1 MDSWM
6 VESVEVCFS
15 DSGLAL
21 VEDRVPESAAS
32 RLKGSELEEPREA
45 KGGSMRVNGAEIRLF
60 LPMLAIFRL
69 GLRPAGAVNGALGL
83 DVLAFTGV
91 DNLLGTGGG
100 GMLFDVAKLKFTFEG
115 FPVPFLLFFAGELK
129 VAGSTFSPSL
139 SSKIAGSK
147 ERLTAGLDGV
157 RLFFPFK
164 GEGLEMRPEQVSTRT
179 YRKP

>member
-15 DSGLAL
+15 DSGLTL

-45 KGGSMRVNGAEIRLF
+45 KGGSMRVNGADVRLF

-83 DVLAFTGV
+83 DILAFTGV
-91 DNLLGTGGG
+91 DNLFGTGGG
-100 GMLFDVAKLKFTFEG
+100 GMLEVARPDLEDSSA
-115 FPVPFLLFFAGELK
+115 PLLFLFAGELK

-139 SSKIAGSK
+139 SSKI
-147 ERLTAGLDGV
+147 
-157 RLFFPFK
+157 
-164 GEGLEMRPEQVSTRT
+164 
-179 YRKP
+179 

>member
-1 MDSWM
+1 MDSWIGG
-6 VESVEVCFS
+6 SVEICFS

-21 VEDRVPESAAS
+21 EEDKVPESAAS

-45 KGGSMRVNGAEIRLF
+45 KGGSMRVNGADVRLF

-83 DVLAFTGV
+83 DTLAFTGV
-91 DNLLGTGGG
+91 DNLFGTGGG
-100 GMLFDVAKLKFTFEG
+100 GMLFEVARPALEDCS
-115 FPVPFLLFFAGELK
+115 VPLLFLFAGELK

-157 RLFFPFK
+157 RLFFPLK
-164 GEGLEMRPEQVSTRT
+164 GEGLEMRPG
-179 YRKP
+179 